1 MLDDTPNLSPTLE
14 ALQCTFGSTRYRYPG
29 IPLLAQGEIQGVLD
43 LFSTHPEAFHT
54 DHITLYAT
62 IGQQAGSA
70 IQKARLFEQAQ
81 TARERLQALSWRLV
95 EVQENE
101 RRTIARELHDEVG
114 QILTGMRLSIEMLSR
129 LPIDQVTHGLDQLRT
144 LVEELMQRVRE
155 MSLQLRP
162 PMLDDLGL
170 LSTLRWHID
179 RYMAQT
185 GIRVI
190 FKHSGLD
197 QRRFAADIEIA
208 VYRMVQE
215 GLTNVARYAE
225 TSEVVVRVWATDA
238 ILGVQIEDQGRGFD
252 VVSALAKHSSI
263 RLSGMRERMLL
274 LGGNLRIQSAPGQG
288 SRLTVELP
296 L

>member
-1 MLDDTPNLSPTLE
+1 M
-14 ALQCTFGSTRYRYPG
+14 
-29 IPLLAQGEIQGVLD
+29 
-43 LFSTHPEAFHT
+43 
-54 DHITLYAT
+54 
-62 IGQQAGSA
+62 
-70 IQKARLFEQAQ
+70 
-81 TARERLQALSWRLV
+81 
-95 EVQENE
+95 QENE